1 MEIEAK
7 YRVAGPEEL
16 AVIAA
21 LRQLGAYDLEPHAT
35 PEDQHNSYYDT
46 ADGRFAAARHG
57 LRVRRIGER
66 SLVTLKGPSTVK
78 AGLHQRDEWEFAH
91 DDPEP
96 QSWPAG
102 LARDLALQIAGGEP
116 LHTILT
122 ITTERQVIDVQL
134 DGQAI
139 AELCLDQGMIYA
151 GTRTAAI
158 CEIEIELHEGGQQQD
173 IEALTKAL
181 GRYVRIQPEGRSKLE
196 RGLALLQNGKET
208 NEH

>member
-7 YRVAGPEEL
+7 YRVAGPDKL

-21 LRQLGAYDLEPHAT
+21 LRQLGAYRLEPHAT
-35 PEDQHNSYYDT
+35 PEQQQNSYYDT
-46 ADGRFAAARHG
+46 ADGRFAAARYG

-66 SLVTLKGPSTVK
+66 SLVTLKGPNTVK

-91 DDPEP
+91 DDPAP
-96 QSWPAG
+96 QSWPAS

-122 ITTERQVIDVQL
+122 INTERQVIDVQL
-134 DGQAI
+134 DGQTV

-151 GTRTAAI
+151 GTQTAPI

-173 IEALTKAL
+173 IEALTEAL
-181 GRYVRIQPEGRSKLE
+181 ARYISIEPEERSKLE
-196 RGLALLQNGKET
+196 RGLALLEEEKGNK
-208 NEH
+208 